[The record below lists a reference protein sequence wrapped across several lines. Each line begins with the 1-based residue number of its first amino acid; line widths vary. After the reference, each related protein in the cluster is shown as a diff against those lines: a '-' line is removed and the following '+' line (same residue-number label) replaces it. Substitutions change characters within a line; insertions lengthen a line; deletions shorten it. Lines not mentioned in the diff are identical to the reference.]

1 MAPTTEEVKQLLTST
16 DYGDRIRGVNQ
27 ARYLPH
33 EISFDLLKVS
43 ATDSNPRIRY
53 AAVSQ
58 LAEVG
63 RVNLQESGALL
74 RNLLHN
80 DSEADVKAA
89 AADALAALR
98 CEGAFDD
105 LEQVLNAS
113 SDWLVRMSIIAALG
127 ELGDPRAFD
136 VLVAAL
142 EEGDGLVQVSAIGA
156 LGELRDVR
164 AVPFLIPFA
173 THEDWQ
179 MRYRM
184 VQALAGLGGDE
195 AHQTLATMVNDPIES
210 IAQEAQAALQSKTS

>member
-1 MAPTTEEVKQLLTST
+1 MQPTTEEVKQLLIST

-33 EISFDLLKVS
+33 EVSFDLLKIS

-89 AADALAALR
+89 AADALAALH
-98 CEGAFDD
+98 CEGAYDD
-105 LEQVLNAS
+105 LAQVLGNS
-113 SDWLVRMSIIAALG
+113 PDWLLKMSIVAALG

-136 VLVAAL
+136 VLVEAL
-142 EEGDGLVQVSAIGA
+142 DSGEALVQVSAIGA
-156 LGELRDVR
+156 LGELGDVR
-164 AVPFLIPFA
+164 AVPFLAKFA
-173 THEDWQ
+173 ADEDWQ

-184 VQALAGLGGDE
+184 VQALANLGGDE
-195 AHQTLATMVNDPIES
+195 AQRTLATLVNDPVES
-210 IAQEAQAALQSKTS
+210 IAQEAQAALKPKS